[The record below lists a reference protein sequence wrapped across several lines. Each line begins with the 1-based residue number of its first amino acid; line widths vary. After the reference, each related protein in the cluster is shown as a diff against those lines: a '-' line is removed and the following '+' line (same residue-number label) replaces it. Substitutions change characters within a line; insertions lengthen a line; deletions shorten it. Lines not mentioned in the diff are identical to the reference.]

1 MIRWICLWQ
10 TDLLD
15 LDHLVGIA
23 IHGHVEGRHGEAAL
37 LCSLSFS
44 LAPLLLVNLP
54 PHITSQHMVRKFD
67 GQQDATMCEMTLSGS
82 HLIATY
88 VRRCGGRRRTLVGRW
103 AGSIGELA
111 ASRLPCLQLSCKPPP
126 CLSTTTSPWFS
137 CFGLEI
143 GRYMFVTRN
152 LKANGKQKK
161 MDSVSRLPCLQLSC
175 PQTSC
180 TQHPCSSAGP
190 FGKFERT

>member
-1 MIRWICLWQ
+1 MLRADMVKLPSSVLSLS
-10 TDLLD
+10 LLPP
-15 LDHLVGIA
+15 
-23 IHGHVEGRHGEAAL
+23 
-37 LCSLSFS
+37 CSLS
-44 LAPLLLVNLP
+44 
-54 PHITSQHMVRKFD
+54 T
-67 GQQDATMCEMTLSGS
+67 S
-82 HLIATY
+82 HLTSHHSTWYASLTASRTRQSARWLSLGHIWS
-88 VRRCGGRRRTLVGRW
+88 RRMWGVAVGGGELLW
-103 AGSIGELA
+103 AGGPGGSIGELA

>member
-1 MIRWICLWQ
+1 MNLSV
-10 TDLLD
+10 TDRPSWSRSSC
-15 LDHLVGIA
+15 
-23 IHGHVEGRHGEAAL
+23 RHCHSWPCWGPTWWSCPPL
-37 LCSLSFS
+37 FSLSLS
-44 LAPLLLVNLP
+44 CPPAPCQP
-54 PHITSQHMVRKFD
+54 PTSHHITAHGTQVWRPAGRDNLRDDSLWVTSDRD
-67 GQQDATMCEMTLSGS
+67 VCEAL
-82 HLIATY
+82 
-88 VRRCGGRRRTLVGRW
+88 RW
-103 AGSIGELA
+103 AAENSCGPGGSIGELA